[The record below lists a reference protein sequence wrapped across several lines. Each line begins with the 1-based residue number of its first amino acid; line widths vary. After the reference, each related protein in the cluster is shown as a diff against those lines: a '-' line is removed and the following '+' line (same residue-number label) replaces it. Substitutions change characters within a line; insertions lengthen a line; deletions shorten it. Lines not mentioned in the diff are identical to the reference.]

1 MTMKLITSPYIQC
14 MYVKILLTAGWTL
27 SIYLHPSNV
36 IREWLNYFSLLLY
49 RETSTSLKFLIR
61 LGQKTK
67 ISRFLFK
74 ILHVSNF
81 HMHIHEF
88 IKHGLVSESKKLF
101 FFFFFVIFM
110 WAFIDA
116 LKCANFNIFFSSF
129 AFVKCKFLYFSQVQ
143 QRFFFNTTR
152 LAILM
157 H

>member
-101 FFFFFVIFM
+101 FFLFFCYFYVSVHWRFKMCKFQHFFFIICFCKVQIFV
-110 WAFIDA
+110 
-116 LKCANFNIFFSSF
+116 FFASS
-129 AFVKCKFLYFSQVQ
+129 AKS
-143 QRFFFNTTR
+143 FF
-152 LAILM
+152 
-157 H
+157 